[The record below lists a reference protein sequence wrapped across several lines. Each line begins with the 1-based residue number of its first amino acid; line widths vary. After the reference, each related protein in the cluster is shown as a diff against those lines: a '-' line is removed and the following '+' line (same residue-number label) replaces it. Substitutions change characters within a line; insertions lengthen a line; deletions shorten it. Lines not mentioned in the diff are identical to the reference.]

1 MMMVNITSGIMKVFF
16 SLIQLWIEILLRNM
30 NAPEARII
38 FMPEN
43 FLCSMAYT
51 KKSSI
56 FLCNIAEGIS
66 MAYVY
71 AVWAFK

>member
-1 MMMVNITSGIMKVFF
+1 
-16 SLIQLWIEILLRNM
+16 M

-43 FLCSMAYT
+43 FFIAYM
-51 KKSSI
+51 KKSSK

-66 MAYVY
+66 MVYVY
-71 AVWAFK
+71 AVWSYT

>member
-1 MMMVNITSGIMKVFF
+1 
-16 SLIQLWIEILLRNM
+16 M

-38 FMPEN
+38 FMPDK
-43 FLCSMAYT
+43 FLFSIAYMKKCS
-51 KKSSI
+51 K

-71 AVWAFK
+71 AVWSYT